1 MVRQRG
7 EVGPAL
13 WAMGIVLESQ
23 TCIGSSGLGFRCRRW
38 LPILFSVVF
47 LGATA
52 FCSVRAGMWSG
63 AWRPSAVALFL
74 ASINSGGIGN
84 VVGCAGRRSGLESV
98 AEKVRVRVIAKGER
112 LESL

>member
-1 MVRQRG
+1 
-7 EVGPAL
+7 
-13 WAMGIVLESQ
+13 
-23 TCIGSSGLGFRCRRW
+23 
-38 LPILFSVVF
+38 
-47 LGATA
+47 
-52 FCSVRAGMWSG
+52 
-63 AWRPSAVALFL
+63 VALFL